1 MEVVVGQHHN
11 DCYVRWR
18 VVPHLKNHR
27 KIEKKGG
34 IKYMNIKKSLAVLV
48 VMMAITIVFAVP
60 ASAQNVEVQIGMAL
74 DRSGSI
80 GQSNWNIIVT
90 GVADAVNNSTCVPHD
105 GTVELTVVT
114 FPGGLQVGPVV
125 ITSAN
130 ASAIANS
137 IRVIP
142 YIGGSTPMDAGITTT
157 ANAMSSSPHFDP
169 AIKQVINIATDGM
182 PDNQQ
187 AAVDARNAA
196 ITLLQMTATQDEID
210 AEAIGTGAD
219 VNWLRDNIVYPQP
232 GTIAIDPP
240 YTPGWVHEVADAQAF
255 SDSVCEKFKQIMPVP
270 SLTPLGIVA
279 LFGLVGIIAVRYVK
293 RE

>member
-1 MEVVVGQHHN
+1 MS
-11 DCYVRWR
+11 RRR

-34 IKYMNIKKSLAVLV
+34 IKYMNIKKLLAVLA

-80 GQSNWNIIVT
+80 DASNWDIIVN
-90 GVADAVNNSTCVPHD
+90 GVADAVNDSTCVPHD

-130 ASAIANS
+130 AADIAES

-142 YIGGSTPMDAGITTT
+142 YSRGDTPMDYGITTT

-169 AIKQVINIATDGM
+169 AIKQVINIATDGK
-182 PDNQQ
+182 PTCAP
-187 AAVDARNAA
+187 AAVVAARNAA
-196 ITLLQMTATQDEID
+196 ITLLGMDMDDKDEID
-210 AEAIGTGAD
+210 AEAIGSGPD
-219 VNWLRDNIVYPQP
+219 INWLRDNIVYPQP
-232 GTIAIDPP
+232 GTIAPP
-240 YTPGWVHEVADAQAF
+240 YPQPGTSGWVHAVADAQEF
-255 SDSVCEKFKQIMPVP
+255 SDSMCEKFERITPVP
-270 SLTPLGIVA
+270 ALTPLGIVT